1 MLTVLIIVGLVVL
14 FFVCLWLGVLG
25 FFLELICAIFGGG
38 SGGSGS
44 SGSGGTFGGGS
55 FGGGGSSDDY

>member
-1 MLTVLIIVGLVVL
+1 MLTVLIIVGLVAL

-38 SGGSGS
+38 S
-44 SGSGGTFGGGS
+44 